1 MQCDLCHKNP
11 ATVHLTEII
20 NDKVTELHI
29 CQGCAQVKT
38 QELKQ
43 QLSVPE
49 LLGGLID
56 IEGIRPKATA
66 LRCSTC
72 KMTYSDFKKTG
83 RLGCAQCYTTFKD
96 NLLPLLRKIHGSINH
111 QGKTPGVVGARKAT
125 SSASRLKE
133 LKERL
138 ARAIKMEEY
147 EAAARLR
154 DEIKKL
160 ENKTK

>member
-1 MQCDLCHKNP
+1 MQCDLCNKNP

-29 CQGCAQVKT
+29 CQGCAQAKT

-43 QLSVPE
+43 QLSAPE

-66 LRCSTC
+66 LRCPTC
-72 KMTYSDFKKTG
+72 KMTYSDFKKAG
-83 RLGCAQCYTTFKD
+83 RLGCEQCYVTFKA
-96 NLLPLLRKIHGSINH
+96 NLLPILRKVHGSVSH
-111 QGKTPGVVGARKAT
+111 QGKTPGVTTKAKKT
-125 SSASRLKE
+125 SSAASRLKE

-138 ARAIKMEEY
+138 ERAIKMEEY

-154 DEIKKL
+154 DEIKRL
-160 ENKTK
+160 ESK